1 MDAITVFSPPPAA
14 FAARR
19 NAERTA
25 AAKEWSTLK
34 QKLFLPALA
43 LAAALTLAA
52 CGQTAASSAAAGTA
66 AENRPARSGLAAASS
81 AASASPS
88 TSPSSSASSLV
99 SDAERI
105 GRWEGQTYV
114 NDWANFTFTIP
125 DDWVVLSAEQIA
137 QIVGAGS
144 DLVASDLDTDKSQL
158 SAKIGKTDT
167 YAFYVMSPDG
177 SSYIFLDLFD
187 REAAGLPDI
196 TPEEFRQQ
204 TENSLSSL
212 TTISSFTETTGDGSK
227 FLDFTGSEMLIALS
241 KPDTGELLAHQWYFV
256 GEKDRYLLDFME
268 GASSDEAMAVSD
280 EVLATFTTLH

>member
-1 MDAITVFSPPPAA
+1 M
-14 FAARR
+14 
-19 NAERTA
+19 
-25 AAKEWSTLK
+25 K